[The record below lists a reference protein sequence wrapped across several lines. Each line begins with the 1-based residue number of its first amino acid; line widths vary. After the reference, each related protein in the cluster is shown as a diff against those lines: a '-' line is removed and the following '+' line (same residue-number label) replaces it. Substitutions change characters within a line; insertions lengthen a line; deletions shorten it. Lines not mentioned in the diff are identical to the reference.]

1 MKTEKNRNFMG
12 LVATIAFV
20 ALALIA
26 GGVDLSEE
34 KKLENANRN
43 YNSLHR

>member
-12 LVATIAFV
+12 LVAAIVFV
-20 ALALIA
+20 ALVLIT

-34 KKLENANRN
+34 KRLENANKN
-43 YNSLHR
+43 YNSLYR